1 MPIYDRSKHRDP
13 TPKEQANWDRLFSAE
28 KERQRKA
35 RQQKPGRFGNDAA
48 KRSFLDKFRSPF

>member
-1 MPIYDRSKHRDP
+1 MPLYERSKGRDP

-28 KERQRKA
+28 KDRQRRE
-35 RQQKPGRFGNDAA
+35 RQQKRGRFGNEGE